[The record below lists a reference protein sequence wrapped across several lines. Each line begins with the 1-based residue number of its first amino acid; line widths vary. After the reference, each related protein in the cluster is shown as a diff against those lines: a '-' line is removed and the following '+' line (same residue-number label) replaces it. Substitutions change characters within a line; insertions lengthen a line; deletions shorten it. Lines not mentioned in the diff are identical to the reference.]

1 FVATT
6 AMFIF
11 QLRFFASASAAA
23 KICFAF
29 SAVIAVPYGM
39 SKGMASG
46 VPPDGG
52 FAGGC
57 CAIAWLPTSS
67 ARVNAEAIETNRA
80 MKLLPTML
88 LRIIAG
94 THRSAGDVKNIL
106 ETASIGFN
114 RKPKPS

>member
-1 FVATT
+1 MRRKWTRSPFVSTT

-29 SAVIAVPYGM
+29 SALMAAPYGM

-52 FAGGC
+52 FAGGGC
-57 CAIAWLPTSS
+57 CAIALAANKQRERKRRGNRYDPEHETLPIFD
-67 ARVNAEAIETNRA
+67 AVEDYRRRA
-80 MKLLPTML
+80 SKCQ
-88 LRIIAG
+88 RCKKI
-94 THRSAGDVKNIL
+94 
-106 ETASIGFN
+106 F
-114 RKPKPS
+114 